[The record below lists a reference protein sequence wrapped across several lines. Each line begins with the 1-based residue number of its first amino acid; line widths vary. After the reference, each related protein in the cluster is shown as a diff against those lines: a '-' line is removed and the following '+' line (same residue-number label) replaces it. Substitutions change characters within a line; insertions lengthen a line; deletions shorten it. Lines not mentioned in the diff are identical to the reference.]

1 VSLRD
6 HGREPVFSFGAGA
19 LQGCK
24 AWRLLYLLFFCLLVP
39 QGPAAAQVK
48 EVRRVLIIY
57 ELGLSSPGVELVDQ
71 GVRTALRNS
80 PYQIELYREY
90 LETTLFP
97 DAATQDEIRQW
108 YIKKYT
114 NRKLD
119 LIIAAGPSPLRF
131 LAASHDRYF
140 GGVPLVFCGTSEYQ
154 ADYPRIDS
162 DLTGVWETYEPSKT
176 LDAALRLEPN
186 TKHVFVIS
194 GSTALDRHLEGVAKQ
209 DLAGYASKLDV
220 TYLSNLTT
228 PQMLEKVGHLPG
240 HSIVLITDFAEDAAG
255 RKFVGSAQASPM
267 IVQAANAP
275 VFSFADVDLGHGEVG
290 GYVSSF
296 KKEGQIVGD
305 LALKIL
311 GGAKPGD
318 LPVTNGVS
326 LYTFDWSAL
335 RHWGLNDADLPAGS
349 IIVDK
354 QQSLW
359 EAYRRYIVA
368 AIFLLLAQALIIMGL
383 LWQRAERRKAEA
395 SVRES
400 EERFRLVA
408 NTAPVMIWMAGTD
421 KLCNYVNQPFLAFTG
436 RSLEE
441 ELGNGWTTGI
451 FPVDAE
457 VCREAFTRAF
467 DRRAPF
473 ELEYRIRRYDG
484 EYRWIFDLGVPRFN
498 ADGSFAGYI
507 GSCIDV
513 TERKLA
519 EEALSTVSRKLI
531 EAHEEERTWIAREL
545 HDDINQRLALLAVN
559 LDILKGELPAT
570 AADSKLRLA
579 DVKQQAKDLGLDV
592 QALSHRLHSS
602 KLEYLGLTA
611 AAAAFCR
618 EFSEH
623 KGVPIEFHSENIPK
637 SLPEEISLCLFR
649 VLQEGLQNAA
659 KHSGAPEYRV
669 SIAADSGEVSL
680 TVSDSGCGFDMEEA
694 LKAHGLGLTSM
705 KERLKIVNGE
715 LRIDSQTNRGTVV
728 HARVP
733 FHVNTCV
740 ARGASA

>member
-1 VSLRD
+1 MVGQQD
-6 HGREPVFSFGAGA
+6 HSRGLDYCIRTGER
-19 LQGCK
+19 QGSK
-24 AWRLLYLLFFCLLVP
+24 AWKLAHLLFLCLLFP

-71 GVRTALRNS
+71 GIRTALRNS

-97 DAATQDEIRQW
+97 DTSTQEEIRQW
-108 YIKKYT
+108 YIKKYSD
-114 NRKLD
+114 RKLD
-119 LIIAAGPSPLRF
+119 LIIAAGPSPLQF
-131 LAASHDRYF
+131 LATSHDRYF
-140 GGVPLVFCGTSEYQ
+140 RGVPLVFCGTSEFQ
-154 ADYPRIDS
+154 ADYPRMDS
-162 DLTGVWETYEPSKT
+162 DLTGVWETFEPAKT
-176 LDAALRLEPN
+176 LDVALRLEPD

-194 GSTALDRHLEGVAKQ
+194 GTTALDRHLEGVAKQ
-209 DLAGYASKLDV
+209 NLAGYASKLDV
-220 TYLSNLTT
+220 TYLSDLTM
-228 PQMLEKVGHLPG
+228 PQILEKVGHLPG
-240 HSIVLITDFAEDAAG
+240 HSIVLVTDFAEDAAG
-255 RKFVGSAQASPM
+255 RKFIGSTQASPL
-267 IVQAANAP
+267 IVQSANAP

-290 GYVSSF
+290 GFVSSF
-296 KKEGQIVGD
+296 EKEGRIVGD
-305 LALKIL
+305 LTLKIL
-311 GGAKPGD
+311 RGARPGD
-318 LPVTNGVS
+318 LPITNGVN
-326 LYTFDWSAL
+326 LYSFDWRAL
-335 RHWGLNDADLPAGS
+335 KHWGLNDADLPAGS
-349 IIVDK
+349 MVLDK
-354 QQSLW
+354 QQTLW
-359 EAYRRYIVA
+359 EAYRKYIVA

-383 LWQRAERRKAEA
+383 LWQRAARRKAEA

-421 KLCNYVNQPFLAFTG
+421 KLCDYVNQPFLTFTG
-436 RSLEE
+436 RSSEE
-441 ELGNGWTTGI
+441 ELGNGWVTGI
-451 FPVDAE
+451 FSEDAKM
-457 VCREAFTRAF
+457 CHEAFIRAF
-467 DRRAPF
+467 DRREPF
-473 ELEYRIRRYDG
+473 EMEFRLRRHDG
-484 EYRWIFDLGVPRFN
+484 EYRWVFNLGVPRFN
-498 ADGSFAGYI
+498 IDGSFAGYI

-519 EEALSTVSRKLI
+519 EEALSSVSRKLI

-559 LDILKGELPAT
+559 LDVLKGEIPAT
-570 AADSKLRLA
+570 ASDSRLRLA
-579 DVKQQAKDLGLDV
+579 DVKQQAKELGIDV

-611 AAAAFCR
+611 AAATFCR
-618 EFSEH
+618 EFSER

-659 KHSGAPEYRV
+659 KHSGSQECKV
-669 SIAADSGEVSL
+669 SITLASDEVHL

-694 LKAHGLGLTSM
+694 LKTPGIGITSM

-715 LRIDSQTNRGTVV
+715 LRIDSQMNGGTVV

-733 FHVNTCV
+733 LHVNMRV
-740 ARGASA
+740 ASA